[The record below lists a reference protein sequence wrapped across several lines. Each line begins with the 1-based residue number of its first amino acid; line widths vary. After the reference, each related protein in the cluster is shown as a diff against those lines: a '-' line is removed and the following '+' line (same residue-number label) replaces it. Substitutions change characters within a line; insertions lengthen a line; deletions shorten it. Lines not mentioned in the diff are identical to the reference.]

1 MKKILLGIAL
11 GVLCSTAQAQYPNK
25 PVRLIVPFP
34 PGGAAELG
42 ARIFAQPLGQALG
55 QTVVIE
61 TRPGADG
68 AIAADAVMKA
78 APAGSTLFYATNTA
92 VNWVTAGR
100 EGPPYDP
107 VT

>member
-1 MKKILLGIAL
+1 MRRLLAAIAL
-11 GVLCSTAQAQYPNK
+11 VVLWGAHLPAVHAQYPNK
-25 PVRLIVPFP
+25 PIRLIVPFP

-68 AIAADAVMKA
+68 AIAADATMKA
-78 APAGSTLFYATNTA
+78 APVAVWRRAVVEAGIKP
-92 VNWVTAGR
+92 
-100 EGPPYDP
+100 E
-107 VT
+107 